1 MRTKIF
7 SIFLSLLVISFT
19 SCKKDS
25 SLIEQASLDLADDD
39 AVSDAV
45 YEDVFSTADN
55 ATIILDQL
63 IKGEDSKSELT
74 LTDSCP
80 TIKVTRPANALWPRV
95 VTVDYGSGCAGF
107 YEATRSGKIV
117 IEVSAPRT
125 EVGSKRTVTFNNY
138 FFNGIKVEG
147 TKVFEN
153 TGLNS
158 NNNPVISVKLTNGKL
173 TLPDGKTIE
182 RSFNH
187 QREWTAG
194 YMTKNIWDDE
204 CLVTGTATG
213 KTINGV
219 AYTNTIVSA
228 LQWKRVC
235 KFIVAGV
242 VKIEREGSDAIE
254 LNYGTGE
261 CDAKA
266 VVTKGTES
274 KEILLRNKHRL
285 MGNN

>member
-1 MRTKIF
+1 M
-7 SIFLSLLVISFT
+7 LSFY
-19 SCKKDS
+19 SCNKDN
-25 SLIEQASLDLADDD
+25 SLIDQASIDLADDD

-63 IKGEDSKSELT
+63 IKGEDSKSEIT
-74 LTDSCP
+74 LADSCP
-80 TIKVTRPANALWPRV
+80 AIRVTRPTSALWPRI
-95 VTVDYGSGCAGF
+95 VTVDYGSGCNGF

-125 EVGSKRTVTFNNY
+125 EAGSKRTVTFDNY

-158 NNNPVISVKLTNGKL
+158 NKNPVISIKLTNGKL
-173 TLPDGKTIE
+173 TLPGGKTIE

-187 QREWTAG
+187 EREWTAG
-194 YMTKNIWDDE
+194 YLTKNIWDDE

-213 KTINGV
+213 KNINGV

-235 KFIVAGV
+235 KFVVAGV
-242 VKIEREGSDAIE
+242 IKIEREGSEAIE
-254 LNYGTGE
+254 LNYGTGD

-266 VVTKGTES
+266 IVTRGTES